1 MSLEYQSSLQS
12 SMRSDMYKVIVERP
26 RSGKR
31 TRPTALRLRNDLDG
45 PMRLGMRAGYGY
57 LDLNENLQPLRRY
70 LRAQIG
76 RPWDKV
82 YSEICARIDRRNTVQ
97 QHIHQHID
105 DFIAI
110 RVREK
115 DGKLMAAGLG
125 DPRELYC
132 QEMYVDPRTGIIREH
147 RQGRR
152 WLSAAEWRKQRGEEI
167 AARRRVVN
175 ERTLLL
181 RIDGIWYRVEIAPLP
196 DVLTCRQGEIPFDAV
211 LKRPLNHPHRE
222 ADRLEYLYGSA
233 KVYGVS
239 KRQVGRRE
247 LSLNGIVV

>member
-1 MSLEYQSSLQS
+1 
-12 SMRSDMYKVIVERP
+12 MRQDMYKVIVERP

-31 TRPTALRLRNDLDG
+31 AHPAALRLRNDLDG
-45 PMRLGMRAGYGY
+45 PMRLGMRARYGH

-70 LRAQIG
+70 LQAQIG

-97 QHIHQHID
+97 EHIHQHID

-110 RVREK
+110 KVREK
-115 DGKLMAAGLG
+115 DGKLIAVSRG
-125 DPRELYC
+125 DPRELWY
-132 QEMYVDPRTGIIREH
+132 QELYVDPRTGIIREH
-147 RQGRR
+147 RRGRR
-152 WLSAAEWRKQRGEEI
+152 WRSAAEWRRQREDEI

-211 LKRPLNHPHRE
+211 VKRPLIHPHQE
-222 ADRLEYLYGSA
+222 ADRLEYLYGSG

-239 KRQVGRRE
+239 KRQAGRRE
-247 LSLNGIVV
+247 LTANGITV